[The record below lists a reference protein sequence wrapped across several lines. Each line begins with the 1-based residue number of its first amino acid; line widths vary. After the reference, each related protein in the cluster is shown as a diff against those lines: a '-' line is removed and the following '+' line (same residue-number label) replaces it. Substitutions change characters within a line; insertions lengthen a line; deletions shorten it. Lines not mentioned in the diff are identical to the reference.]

1 MVTQSYVIFCTSG
14 SVVWIIPNVTN
25 IFTKLN
31 PLKGVRNIYTNE
43 ELQRMEFKDAF
54 CKKFKLL
61 VDRFS
66 SFAKHRK
73 LVEKMIHQKKNR
85 NVQDH

>member
-61 VDRFS
+61 GDRFS
-66 SFAKHRK
+66 SLLCQTQRSGRENDPSK
-73 LVEKMIHQKKNR
+73 EK
-85 NVQDH
+85 